1 MAVISIT
8 GSGGRVPFAASAV
21 DDAGVSVAAAAPTSV
36 GVITERGGVGVTV
49 PPPSTAVGNCVPSAN
64 AVKFGDGVAVGKDV
78 GTGLTRTKAAA
89 IQPSRPSSMRI
100 LNHFPSGLVAK
111 TCTPV
116 PGLRATIALAPTL
129 GPSRT
134 FTVSSE
140 ATMPVTGGVALAVG
154 VSDGVGEMGVSE
166 GVSVKVGSG
175 VLEGTGV
182 AVKRGVKVTSG
193 ARVSVGTPALCS
205 PGVAVLQAAINNKTN
220 KAAIKA

>member
-1 MAVISIT
+1 
-8 GSGGRVPFAASAV
+8 
-21 DDAGVSVAAAAPTSV
+21 
-36 GVITERGGVGVTV
+36 
-49 PPPSTAVGNCVPSAN
+49 
-64 AVKFGDGVAVGKDV
+64 
-78 GTGLTRTKAAA
+78 
-89 IQPSRPSSMRI
+89 
-100 LNHFPSGLVAK
+100 
-111 TCTPV
+111 
-116 PGLRATIALAPTL
+116 
-129 GPSRT
+129 
-134 FTVSSE
+134 
-140 ATMPVTGGVALAVG
+140 MPVTGGVALAVG